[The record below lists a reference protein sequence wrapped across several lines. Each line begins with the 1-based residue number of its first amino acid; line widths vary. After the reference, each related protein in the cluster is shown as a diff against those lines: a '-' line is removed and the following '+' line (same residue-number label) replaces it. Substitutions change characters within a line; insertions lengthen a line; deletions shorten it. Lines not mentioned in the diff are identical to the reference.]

1 MLRTSHQRA
10 VLCRTCPVAR
20 VADLV
25 GDSVSILIVRDLLVK
40 PQRFTDLE
48 LSLAGVSSRTLTLK
62 LKKLEREG
70 LVARR
75 VNRALGNRADY
86 RLTAKG
92 AAFHKVVD
100 SMRVYGKR
108 YL

>member
-1 MLRTSHQRA
+1 MLRTTRQRD

-25 GDSVSILIVRDLLVK
+25 GDSVSILILRDLLLK
-40 PQRFTDLE
+40 PRRFTDLE
-48 LSLAGVSSRTLTLK
+48 LSLAGVSSRTLAQK

-70 LVARR
+70 LVSRKADRR
-75 VNRALGNRADY
+75 LGNRIEYAAT
-86 RLTAKG
+86 RKG
-92 AAFHKVVD
+92 TAFHGLVEA
-100 SMRVYGKR
+100 MRRYGKK